1 MNYQL
6 SHRARTLNPYIGAEL
21 RDKVETL
28 RRSGRKLI
36 ALNVG
41 EPDFPTP
48 VHIAHAGVE
57 AIIKGVT
64 KYTPVQ
70 GTHDVRQAVCDKLKR
85 DNDLSYSPE
94 EVVITTGAKQA
105 VANALLSICNE
116 GDEVLLPIPCW
127 GSYPEMIA
135 YAGAVPVFVETE
147 PEQDFQLNVERL
159 ASKITS
165 KTRAILL
172 TNPNNP
178 TGAVL
183 DRETLYAIGMIAV
196 RHDLYIIADEIYE
209 YLNYGEKVPSIAALS
224 EEIKARTITINGLSK
239 AYAMTGWR
247 IGYACGPL
255 PVIRVMTVIQSYTTS
270 NPSSIGQYAAIA
282 ALKDEGD
289 SVNEMTKSF
298 DERRQYLIR
307 EIQSIRGLSCP
318 NARGAFYLMVDVS
331 RYFGSVYEEGTIADS
346 KDFAEY
352 LLDQVGVVVTPGDMF
367 QAPQF
372 VRLSYATSLAQLQE
386 AVALIR
392 AALSLL
398 KMRAENLK

>member
-1 MNYQL
+1 LNDQL
-6 SHRARTLNPYIGAEL
+6 SHRVRTLNPYIGAEL

-48 VHIAHAGVE
+48 VHIAHAGIE

-147 PEQDFQLNVERL
+147 PEQNFQLNVERL

-165 KTRAILL
+165 NTRAILL

-178 TGAVL
+178 TGTVL

-255 PVIRVMTVIQSYTTS
+255 PVIRAMTVIQSYTTS
-270 NPSSIGQYAAIA
+270 NPSAIGQYAAIA

-289 SVNEMTKSF
+289 SVQEMKESF
-298 DERRQYLIR
+298 DERRKYLIR
-307 EIQSIRGLSCP
+307 EIRSIEGLSCP
-318 NARGAFYLMVDVS
+318 DATGAFYLMVDVS
-331 RYFGSVYEEGTIADS
+331 GYFGSMYENRTISSS
-346 KDFAEY
+346 KDFAQY
-352 LLDQVGVVVTPGDMF
+352 LLDQAGVVVTPGDMF
-367 QAPQF
+367 QAPRF
-372 VRLSYATSLAQLQE
+372 IRLSYATSMAQLQE

-392 AALSLL
+392 SALSSLQ
-398 KMRAENLK
+398 RSEHG

>member
-1 MNYQL
+1 MNDQL

-48 VHIAHAGVE
+48 VHIAHAGIE

-94 EVVITTGAKQA
+94 GVVITSGAKQA
-105 VANALLSICNE
+105 VANALLAICNE

-159 ASKITS
+159 AGKITS

-178 TGAVL
+178 TGTVL
-183 DRETLYAIGMIAV
+183 DQETLYAIGMIAV
-196 RHDLYIIADEIYE
+196 RHDLYIISDEIYE

-255 PVIRVMTVIQSYTTS
+255 PVIRAMTVLQSYTTS

-289 SVNEMTKSF
+289 SVDEMTKSF

-307 EIQSIRGLSCP
+307 EIRSMEGLACP
-318 NARGAFYLMVDVS
+318 DARGAFYLMVDVS
-331 RYFGSVYEEGTIADS
+331 HYFGSVYEKGTISSS

-352 LLDQVGVVVTPGDMF
+352 LLDQAGVVVTPGDMF
-367 QAPQF
+367 QAPRF
-372 VRLSYATSLAQLQE
+372 IRLSYATSMVQLQE

-392 AALSLL
+392 SALSSLQ
-398 KMRAENLK
+398 RSEHG

>member
-1 MNYQL
+1 MKYQL
-6 SHRARTLNPYIGAEL
+6 SHRVSALNPYIGAEL
-21 RDKVETL
+21 RDKVEAL

-41 EPDFPTP
+41 EPDFSTP
-48 VHIAHAGVE
+48 VHIAHAGIE

-70 GTHDVRQAVCDKLKR
+70 GTYEVRQAVCEKLKR
-85 DNDLSYSPE
+85 DNGLSYAPE
-94 EVVITTGAKQA
+94 EVIITTGAKQA

-135 YAGAVPVFVETE
+135 HAGAAPVFVETD
-147 PEQDFQLNVERL
+147 PEQDFGLSVERL
-159 ASKITS
+159 ESKVTS

-178 TGAVL
+178 TGTVL
-183 DRETLYAIGMIAV
+183 NRETLYAIGMIAV
-196 RHDLYIIADEIYE
+196 RHHLYIIADEIYE
-209 YLNYGEKVPSIAALS
+209 HLIYGDKVPSIASLS
-224 EEIKARTITINGLSK
+224 EEIKSLTITINGLSK
-239 AYAMTGWR
+239 AFSMTGWR

-255 PVIRVMTVIQSYTTS
+255 PVIRAMTIIQSYTTS

-282 ALKDEGD
+282 ALIDEGD
-289 SVNEMTKSF
+289 SVKEMTKSF
-298 DERRQYLIR
+298 DERRKYLIR
-307 EIQSIRGLSCP
+307 EIRSIRGLTCP

-331 RYFGSVYEEGTIADS
+331 RYFGSVYEKGTIANS

-352 LLDQVGVVVTPGDMF
+352 LLDQAGVVVTPGEMF
-367 QAPQF
+367 QAPRF
-372 VRLSYATSLAQLQE
+372 IRLSYATSMTQLQE
-386 AVALIR
+386 AVTLIK
-392 AALSLL
+392 AALSQLVMGEEDP
-398 KMRAENLK
+398 K

>member
-1 MNYQL
+1 MNDQL
-6 SHRARTLNPYIGAEL
+6 SHRVRTLNPYIGAEL

-48 VHIAHAGVE
+48 VHIAHAGIE

-135 YAGAVPVFVETE
+135 YAGAIPVFVETE

-159 ASKITS
+159 ASNITS

-178 TGAVL
+178 TGTVL

-209 YLNYGEKVPSIAALS
+209 YLNYGKKVPSIAALS

-255 PVIRVMTVIQSYTTS
+255 PVIRAMTVIQSYTTS
-270 NPSSIGQYAAIA
+270 NPSSISQYAAIA

-289 SVNEMTKSF
+289 SVQEMTKSF

-307 EIQSIRGLSCP
+307 EIRSMEGLSCP
-318 NARGAFYLMVDVS
+318 DATGAFYLMVDVS
-331 RYFGSVYEEGTIADS
+331 GYFGSMYENRTISSS
-346 KDFAEY
+346 KDFAQY
-352 LLDQVGVVVTPGDMF
+352 LLDQAGVVVTPGDMF
-367 QAPQF
+367 KAPRF
-372 VRLSYATSLAQLQE
+372 IRLSYAASMAQLQE
-386 AVALIR
+386 AAALIR
-392 AALSLL
+392 SALSSLQ
-398 KMRAENLK
+398 RSEHG

>member
-1 MNYQL
+1 MNDQL
-6 SHRARTLNPYIGAEL
+6 SHRVRTLNPYIGAEL

-48 VHIAHAGVE
+48 VHIAHAGIE

-135 YAGAVPVFVETE
+135 YAGAIPVFVETE

-159 ASKITS
+159 ASNITS

-178 TGAVL
+178 TGTVL
-183 DRETLYAIGMIAV
+183 DRETLYAIGLIAV

-255 PVIRVMTVIQSYTTS
+255 PVIRAMTVIQSYTTS
-270 NPSSIGQYAAIA
+270 NPSSISQYAAIA

-289 SVNEMTKSF
+289 SVQEMTKSF

-307 EIQSIRGLSCP
+307 EIRSMEGLSCP
-318 NARGAFYLMVDVS
+318 DATGAFYLMVDVS
-331 RYFGSVYEEGTIADS
+331 GYFGSMYENRTISSS
-346 KDFAEY
+346 KDFAQY
-352 LLDQVGVVVTPGDMF
+352 LLDQAGVVVTPGDMF
-367 QAPQF
+367 KAPRF
-372 VRLSYATSLAQLQE
+372 IRLSYAASMAQLQE
-386 AVALIR
+386 AAALIR
-392 AALSLL
+392 SALSSLQ
-398 KMRAENLK
+398 RSEHG